1 MQDFKIDGI
10 LDKARQEISLSREE
24 ILRLLDITSE
34 KELGKVSQ
42 VARELRE
49 RYFENKVFFYG
60 FVYFSTYC
68 RNDCTFCLYRKSNRN
83 YPRYRK
89 TREEIV
95 TTAQGLV
102 NSGVHLLDLTMGEDP
117 LYYQSIHGFD
127 DLLEIVKELKKE
139 TKTPIMISP
148 GVVSPEVLRKFK
160 EAGAD
165 WYACYQETH
174 NKILYQG
181 LRLEQSYEER
191 MNRKIQAKEMGYLIE
206 EGLLAGVGDTNEDMA
221 DSILTMTRMGADQ
234 VRVMSFVPQENT
246 PLANWKTNS
255 PFRELLIIAVMRI
268 VMPDRLIPASLDV
281 DGLKG
286 LEQRLNSGANVITSI
301 IPPAVGMAGVSQ
313 STLDIDDG
321 NRSIEKVLPVL
332 KANRLEAATNG
343 NYQAWVNFRKAHIN
357 HATGVG
363 NIKEVGI
370 KCPKRPLEKRKGII
384 AKMQTSVI

>member
-1 MQDFKIDGI
+1 MQDFKIEGI

-24 ILRLLDITSE
+24 ILRLLAITSE
-34 KELGKVSQ
+34 TELAKVSQ
-42 VARELRE
+42 AARELRE
-49 RYFENKVFFYG
+49 RYFKNKIFFYG

-68 RNDCTFCLYRKSNRN
+68 RNDCTFCLYRKSNGN

-89 TREEIV
+89 TREEIL
-95 TTAQGLV
+95 TAAQCLV

-117 LYYQSIHGFD
+117 LYYQSVHGFD
-127 DLLEIVKELKKE
+127 DLLEMVKELKKE
-139 TKTPIMISP
+139 TKTPVMISP

-174 NKILYQG
+174 NMILYQG
-181 LRLEQSYEER
+181 LRIGQSYEER

-206 EGLLAGVGDTNEDMA
+206 EGLLAGVGDSNEDMA
-221 DSILTMTRMGADQ
+221 DSILTMKRMGADQ
-234 VRVMSFVPQENT
+234 VRVMSFVPQKNT
-246 PLANWKTNS
+246 PLANWQANS
-255 PFRELLIIAVMRI
+255 SFRELLIIAVMRI

-313 STLDIDDG
+313 STLDIADG
-321 NRSIEKVLPVL
+321 KRSLEKVLPVL
-332 KANRLEAATNG
+332 KANRLEAAG
-343 NYQAWVNFRKAHIN
+343 AGSYQAWVDFRKARIPSPVK
-357 HATGVG
+357 GV
-363 NIKEVGI
+363 I
-370 KCPKRPLEKRKGII
+370 
-384 AKMQTSVI
+384 

>member
-1 MQDFKIDGI
+1 MQDLKIDGI
-10 LDKARQEISLSREE
+10 LDKARQENSLSREE

-34 KELGKVSQ
+34 KELGEVSQ
-42 VARELRE
+42 AARELRG
-49 RYFENKVFFYG
+49 RYFQNKVFLYG

-89 TREEIV
+89 NSEEIM
-95 TTAQGLV
+95 TTAHCLV

-117 LYYQSIHGFD
+117 LYYHSIHGFN
-127 DLLEIVKELKKE
+127 DLLKMVKVLKGE
-139 TKTPIMISP
+139 TQTPIMISP
-148 GVVSPEVLRKFK
+148 GIVSPEVLWKFK

-174 NKILYQG
+174 NKTLYNQ
-181 LRLEQSYEER
+181 LRIEQSYEER
-191 MNRKIQAKEMGYLIE
+191 MNRKILAKEMGYLIE
-206 EGLLAGVGDTNEDMA
+206 EGLLTGVGDTNEDIA
-221 DSILTMTRMGADQ
+221 DSILTMASIGADQ

-255 PFRELLIIAVMRI
+255 HFRELLIIAVMRL
-268 VMPDRLIPASLDV
+268 VMPERLIPASLDV

-301 IPPAVGMAGVSQ
+301 IPPSAGMAGVSQ

-332 KANRLEAATNG
+332 KANRLEAATTEE
-343 NYQAWVNFRKAHIN
+343 YQAWVNVRKTHSIPPE
-357 HATGVG
+357 
-363 NIKEVGI
+363 KEI
-370 KCPKRPLEKRKGII
+370 PILRAYIR
-384 AKMQTSVI
+384 S

>member
-10 LDKARQEISLSREE
+10 LVKARQESPLSREE

-34 KELGKVSQ
+34 NELGKVSQ

-49 RYFENKVFFYG
+49 RYFENKVFLYG

-89 TREEIV
+89 NRKEIV
-95 TTAQGLV
+95 STAHCLV
-102 NSGVHLLDLTMGEDP
+102 DSGVHLLDLTMGEDP
-117 LYYQSIHGFD
+117 LYHHSIHGFN
-127 DLLEIVKELKKE
+127 DLLKIVKDLKRD

-148 GVVSPEVLRKFK
+148 GVVSPEVLWKFK

-174 NKILYQG
+174 NKTLYNR
-181 LRLEQSYEER
+181 LRIEQSYEER
-191 MNRKIQAKEMGYLIE
+191 MNRKILAKEMGYLIE
-206 EGLLAGVGDTNEDMA
+206 EGLLAGVGDTNEDIA
-221 DSILTMTRMGADQ
+221 DSILTMTRIGADQ

-255 PFRELLIIAVMRI
+255 HFRELLIIAIMRL

-301 IPPAVGMAGVSQ
+301 IPPSAGMAGVSQ

-321 NRSIEKVLPVL
+321 NRSIKQVLPIL
-332 KANRLEAATNG
+332 KANRVEAATSRE
-343 NYQAWVNFRKAHIN
+343 YQAWVNFRKAHI
-357 HATGVG
+357 TSPEKGV
-363 NIKEVGI
+363 I
-370 KCPKRPLEKRKGII
+370 
-384 AKMQTSVI
+384 